1 MQKRVQGYTQ
11 ERIKGDKVEVEIFY
25 PGEYMQ
31 NLNLKLWAVVFFLL
45 PLSFLSGCAAVAV
58 TGAAAGSGYAVAE
71 DRRTSGTMMQD
82 ESIEFKSNGRIKDK
96 FGRKVHVEVTSF
108 NGKVLLTGQ
117 AASTKVKNEVGDIVK
132 AVEGVRDVTNE
143 IAVGEIKPLTA
154 RTYDAWITSKVKAKF
169 VNEGLFQANHVKVV
183 TEDGVVYLMGMV
195 DREEAQSAV
204 KIARSTDGVQKVVEV
219 FEYSN

>member
-1 MQKRVQGYTQ
+1 MQKRVQGCTK

-45 PLSFLSGCAAVAV
+45 LLSFLSGCAAVAV

-108 NGKVLLTGQ
+108 NDKVLLTGQ
-117 AASTKVKNEVGDIVK
+117 VASTKVKNEVGDIVK

-154 RTYDAWITSKVKAKF
+154 RSYDAWITSKVKAKF

-183 TEDGVVYLMGMV
+183 TEDGVVYLMGLV

-204 KIARSTDGVQKVVEV
+204 KIARSTDGVRKVVEV
-219 FEYSN
+219 FEYLD